1 MLMILNESK
10 NPTDDEEMVELRR
23 YVHVWRRRCLS
34 VTTALLLS
42 CALAYPFL
50 AGHSLHGYW
59 ESIGKNLIRLSM
71 ALVVAWGWCTT
82 VFYNAWLALRNLEKG
97 QE

>member
-1 MLMILNESK
+1 MRMILDGSS
-10 NPTDDEEMVELRR
+10 NPPNDEEMVELRR

-34 VTTALLLS
+34 ATTAFLLS
-42 CALAYPFL
+42 SALAYPFL
-50 AGHSLHGYW
+50 AGHSLHEYW

-71 ALVVAWGWCTT
+71 ALLVAWGWCTT
-82 VFYNAWLALRNLEKG
+82 VFFNAWLVLRNLEKR